1 MPPLSPCLARLP
13 PLVARS
19 STRCCP
25 SPALL
30 AYLRAGLQA
39 PQLSSTSTGHK
50 THFSTTAA
58 THGTDKGSGFPWRRR
73 RASPGS
79 RWARMLWR
87 LRVLLVG
94 RRAAVGA
101 PARSSAA
108 SVSDQT
114 EDGPHV
120 GAGDASSPSL
130 IASLAAAAAAGKGKA
145 KAGNELKLRC
155 TEFDKQGR
163 VTLVSGEFKK
173 SELIAKV
180 TLPPNPS
187 QFGG

>member
-19 STRCCP
+19 SAQCCP

-39 PQLSSTSTGHK
+39 PHLSSTPTGRK
-50 THFSTTAA
+50 AHFSTAPAA
-58 THGTDKGSGFPWRRR
+58 HAADKGSGFPWRRR

-94 RRAAVGA
+94 RRAAAAGA
-101 PARSSAA
+101 PARSSPA
-108 SVSDQT
+108 SVLEQPQEAESM
-114 EDGPHV
+114 
-120 GAGDASSPSL
+120 DASSPSL

-180 TLPPNPS
+180 RSPS
-187 QFGG
+187 